1 MMMRIFLMETPV
13 TWVSVILVMIA
24 SMIFSPFVGYGFFLC
39 SLSQALRVAV
49 DSLVAFFLLDAKSP
63 YPP

>member
-1 MMMRIFLMETPV
+1 M
-13 TWVSVILVMIA
+13 A

-49 DSLVAFFLLDAKSP
+49 ASLVAFFLYVGSP
-63 YPP
+63 